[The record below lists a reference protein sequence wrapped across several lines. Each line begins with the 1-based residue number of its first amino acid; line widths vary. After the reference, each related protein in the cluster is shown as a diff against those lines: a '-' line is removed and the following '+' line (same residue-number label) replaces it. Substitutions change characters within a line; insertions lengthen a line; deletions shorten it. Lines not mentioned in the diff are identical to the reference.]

1 MEVIQCFTRFD
12 SKLSKQEVDRLSDR
26 NHLSFRGNKLH
37 VLIDPG
43 IALFDLE
50 LRNLIMMF
58 YFTTGTR
65 VGPWVDLH
73 HRVSIN
79 SPFRVTTPC
88 GGDLYDDQ
96 ESRDLGRIARIYREE
111 AENGRTAAWL
121 LAKASH
127 SWKLMV
133 DAAMHLRRR

>member
-1 MEVIQCFTRFD
+1 M
-12 SKLSKQEVDRLSDR
+12 
-26 NHLSFRGNKLH
+26 
-37 VLIDPG
+37 
-43 IALFDLE
+43 
-50 LRNLIMMF
+50 
-58 YFTTGTR
+58 
-65 VGPWVDLH
+65 
-73 HRVSIN
+73 
-79 SPFRVTTPC
+79 TTPC

-121 LAKASH
+121 LAKAAH